1 MRTIARPDELCFTI
15 GPYRE
20 PIARVSSGETFSID
34 SADAFGDKIRT
45 GEEDLV
51 EVCKE
56 GGNPVTGP
64 VYVEGAEPGD
74 TLAVH
79 IQSIEPTRDFA
90 VSCLYPKAGG
100 LVGTAW
106 TRTLEDPLP
115 TRITIH
121 PLRDGHLIF
130 SDEIDIPPIPME
142 PFYGTIGTSP
152 RIAAIGTE
160 SAGPHGGNMD
170 VPDTGVGNTVY
181 LPVEVEGALLYVGDV
196 HAVQGDGE
204 ICGAGTEIPARGVLT
219 ARVLKNQAIATP
231 RVESDE
237 FIMTIG
243 NARPLEDATR
253 IAFAELV
260 LWLEA
265 DYGIERLAAN
275 QLCSTLAKARLGNV
289 VDPLYSMVA
298 KFPKRFLP
306 NAPVF

>member
-1 MRTIARPDELCFTI
+1 MQTVHIPDEPCYVI
-15 GPYRE
+15 GPYHE
-20 PIARVSSGETFSID
+20 PVARVRSGETFCIYT
-34 SADAFGDKIRT
+34 ADAFGDKIQT

-51 EVCKE
+51 EVCRD

-74 TLAVH
+74 TLAVFVE
-79 IQSIEPTRDFA
+79 SLESTRDFA

-106 TRTLEDPLP
+106 TRTLEEPLP

-130 SDEIDIPPIPME
+130 SDEIDIPPIPVE

-152 RIAAIGTE
+152 RVAAVDTAA
-160 SAGPHGGNMD
+160 AGPHGGNMD
-170 VPDTGVGNTVY
+170 VQDTGIGNTVF
-181 LPVEVEGALLYVGDV
+181 LPVEVEGALLCVGDV
-196 HAVQGDGE
+196 HAVQGDAE

-219 ARVLKNQAIATP
+219 ATVVKGKAIATP
-231 RVESDE
+231 RVESPDH
-237 FIMTIG
+237 IMTIG

-253 IAFAELV
+253 IAFAELI
-260 LWLEA
+260 LWLEE
-265 DYGIERLAAN
+265 DYGISRLDGY
-275 QLCSTLAKARLGNV
+275 QLCSVVARARVGNV

-298 KFPKRFLP
+298 MYPKRFLP
-306 NAPVF
+306 GAGA